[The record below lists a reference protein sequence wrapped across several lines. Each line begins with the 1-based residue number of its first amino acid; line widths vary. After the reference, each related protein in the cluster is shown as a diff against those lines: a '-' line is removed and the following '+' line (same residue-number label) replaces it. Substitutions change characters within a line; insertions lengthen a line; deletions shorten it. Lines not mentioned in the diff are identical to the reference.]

1 MIYFNQRSF
10 SHETICTNKFKYL
23 LGDPLSWTSFLEK
36 GHPKI
41 TEGGPFDP
49 HWLSSRINPDYP
61 HVNQLVHFAL
71 FTSPRQTCYA
81 IGDITTRLSS
91 AEDSLCHREA
101 GEKEKESARGTM
113 GRKKTEERP
122 LPY

>member
-23 LGDPLSWTSFLEK
+23 LEDPLSWTSFLEK

-61 HVNQLVHFAL
+61 HVNQYILRFLPARGKLV
-71 FTSPRQTCYA
+71 RYA
-81 IGDITTRLSS
+81 IGDITPRLSS

-113 GRKKTEERP
+113 GRGKTEERP